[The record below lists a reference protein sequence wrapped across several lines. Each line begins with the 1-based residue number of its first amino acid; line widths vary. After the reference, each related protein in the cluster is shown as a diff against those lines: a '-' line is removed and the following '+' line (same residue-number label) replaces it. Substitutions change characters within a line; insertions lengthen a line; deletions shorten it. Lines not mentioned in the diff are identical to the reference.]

1 MRFLLKAQIP
11 TEIGN
16 KIVQDP
22 NLLKK
27 FEDYINS
34 VKAEAAYFGPNNGHR
49 GLLFIVNMDSA
60 DIDSWCSRI
69 VIPTI

>member
-16 KIVQDP
+16 KMVQDP
-22 NLLKK
+22 DLVKK

-49 GLLFIVNMDSA
+49 GLYHKYG
-60 DIDSWCSRI
+60 
-69 VIPTI
+69 